1 MLLKSKSE
9 CFISRGNV
17 EELFDMNLGAY
28 AIAAAE
34 DCSKRLSAIVN
45 MDDLKAIQRRAE
57 KSWGSEKSYDKDVCL
72 PDFNLLLLDPRKLE
86 KNLIDAISWWSKAL
100 NDKTQRFT
108 NSLVAFSC
116 IPQSSII
123 MYLHGFLVQGKSD
136 SSCRLPVSWKLN
148 GSSLTEVENEN
159 NILPFDGSIKIC
171 SQNIDKQQ
179 SSSHGN
185 LWNKYITPNF
195 DAILSHN
202 NRSHLTPGTKFQLH
216 STKKT
221 AIFTA

>member
-100 NDKTQRFT
+100 NDKTQRV
-108 NSLVAFSC
+108 NPIRPAD
-116 IPQSSII
+116 
-123 MYLHGFLVQGKSD
+123 FLF
-136 SSCRLPVSWKLN
+136 P
-148 GSSLTEVENEN
+148 GSSMV
-159 NILPFDGSIKIC
+159 
-171 SQNIDKQQ
+171 
-179 SSSHGN
+179 H
-185 LWNKYITPNF
+185 
-195 DAILSHN
+195 H
-202 NRSHLTPGTKFQLH
+202 
-216 STKKT
+216 
-221 AIFTA
+221 